1 MVNGEFKVYHSP
13 FTIYHLPL
21 IMRRPER
28 VAEQLREE
36 ITEIVG
42 YELDDPRLIAVTV
55 TDVRVSDDKRDA
67 KVFVTVQGDE
77 NEIHEAMKALKN
89 AENFVRGQLALSLD
103 LHHAPH
109 IHFVRDTVEEK
120 AGRIDRILEKLS
132 IGKDE
137 E

>member
-1 MVNGEFKVYHSP
+1 
-13 FTIYHLPL
+13 
-21 IMRRPER
+21 MRRPER

-67 KVFVTVQGDE
+67 KVFVTVAGDE
-77 NEIHEAMKALKN
+77 NEIQEAMKALRN
-89 AENFVRGQLALSLD
+89 AEGFVRGQLALNLD

-120 AGRIDRILEKLS
+120 AGRIDKILEKLNTN
-132 IGKDE
+132 GELKMEDGE
-137 E
+137 

>member
-1 MVNGEFKVYHSP
+1 
-13 FTIYHLPL
+13 
-21 IMRRPER
+21 MRRPER
-28 VAEQLREE
+28 IAEQLREE

-67 KVFVTVQGDE
+67 KVFVTIEGTE
-77 NEIHEAMKALKN
+77 NEIRDAMKALRN
-89 AENFVRGQLALSLD
+89 AENFVRGQVALNLD

-109 IHFVRDTVEEK
+109 IHFIRDTVEEK
-120 AGRIDRILEKLS
+120 AGRIDKILEELS

-137 E
+137 